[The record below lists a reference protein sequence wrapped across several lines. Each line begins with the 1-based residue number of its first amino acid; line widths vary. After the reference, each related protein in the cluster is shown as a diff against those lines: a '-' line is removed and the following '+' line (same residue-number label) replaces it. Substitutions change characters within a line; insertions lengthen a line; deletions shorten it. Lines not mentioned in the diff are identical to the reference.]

1 MRARRSAT
9 GYRRFKLHTR
19 FADFPTF
26 CCFIFLLFPA
36 EDLEGEIEDIELSEG
51 AAAALAASRCVLC
64 CAARSPI
71 FFSSLTHLL
80 QAAGMASR
88 LTRH

>member
-51 AAAALAASRCVLC
+51 AAAALAAMCCVC
-64 CAARSPI
+64 SKRDGCAAQRGG
-71 FFSSLTHLL
+71 T
-80 QAAGMASR
+80 GGE
-88 LTRH
+88 TK